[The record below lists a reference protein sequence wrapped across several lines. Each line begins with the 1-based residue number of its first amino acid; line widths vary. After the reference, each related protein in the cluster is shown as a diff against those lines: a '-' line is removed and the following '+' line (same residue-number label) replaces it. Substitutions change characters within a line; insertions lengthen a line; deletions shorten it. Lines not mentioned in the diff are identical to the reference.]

1 MMRDI
6 TQNAVEMIE
15 TLRLI
20 EDQASKIVKIDD
32 FVALFSQEFRNPI
45 SSAIN
50 HLQLLNEGEYGKLT
64 NRQAEV
70 VLRISADLEAL
81 TNLIFV
87 ASDLVHG
94 EHAKKRWQPKT
105 VPVSVLTEDLET
117 EAQVYAKSGGVRL
130 ECKNLGGVEAV
141 RTEPV
146 RLKIVLRSILLSLV
160 KAAEQGTITLE
171 IDRDK
176 DSAVFT
182 ISDPNAVLAEED
194 PAEFVAV
201 AASRRPRF
209 KNAESLRLAERLL
222 ELIGGE
228 LTVQEGRARGIVYRV
243 ILPGAIQ

>member
-1 MMRDI
+1 M
-6 TQNAVEMIE
+6 
-15 TLRLI
+15 
-20 EDQASKIVKIDD
+20 KIDD
-32 FVALFSQEFRNPI
+32 FVTLFSQEFRNPI

-64 NRQAEV
+64 HRQAEV

-94 EHAKKRWQPKT
+94 EHAKKHWQPKM
-105 VPVSVLTEDLET
+105 VPVSTLVEDLEA
-117 EAQVYAKSGGVRL
+117 EAQVYAKPGGVRL
-130 ECKNLGGVEAV
+130 ECKILGGVEAV

-146 RLKIVLRSILLSLV
+146 RLKIVLRSILLSCM
-160 KAAEQGTITLE
+160 KTAEKGTITLE
-171 IDRDK
+171 ISRHK

-182 ISDPNAVLAEED
+182 IFDPNAVLAGED
-194 PAEFVAV
+194 SVGFVAV
-201 AASRRPRF
+201 AASPRPRF

-222 ELIGGE
+222 ELIGAT
-228 LTVQEGRARGIVYRV
+228 LTVQKGQVCGTVCRI